1 MLSANGTRGAINK
14 YHEVKDIFKKAAM
27 NIREFLS
34 NDQNFNKAIPKQ
46 DKIEGVPIMIQFKLF
61 LQNLWKR
68 NNSWDQIVDKD
79 DKEAW
84 RSLTKEWLA
93 DIIEIPRLATKKLSD
108 QQLHVFTDASSVAY
122 SAVVYILNKHVD
134 ERNSAIFFAKSRLAP
149 IKGMI
154 IPRLKLLA
162 ILTGVRAANKQL
174 CYKVIEYGKNRSG
187 VMVEFEMCITL
198 DTKSIEITTQIHTK
212 PSKRNMK
219 DIIEIPRLATK
230 KLSDQQLHVFT
241 DASSV
246 AYSAVV
252 YILNKHV
259 DERNSA
265 IFFAKSRLAPIKGM
279 IIPRLKLL
287 AILTGVRAANKQ
299 LCYKVIEYGKNRSGV
314 MVEFEMCITLD
325 TKSIEITTQIHTKP
339 SKRNMKGKFFIS
351 ICTKATK
358 RLSPVKLRQYKL
370 WWEGPSWLTGPESG
384 WPQWEHQSIEE
395 LKDKE
400 ERIVAKVASQTIE
413 VTQFSLIY
421 GSRFSKWSKL
431 VRTTVWALKFIKLT
445 TKGEQTA
452 RAANVGQL
460 SHLNYQLCP
469 IFLNHE
475 FYFKTFAKIGLDYF
489 GPISI
494 KIEVG
499 VTKRWITLFTCFTR
513 KAVHLETVEN
523 LSAESFLHVL
533 RRFISRQG
541 YPGRV
546 LSDNASQFQVVF
558 KPMKEQEHTRIGEF
572 LAEKGMVWENIT
584 PRAPWSGG
592 LYKRLIG
599 LIKKVMRRAIGRKLL

>member
-46 DKIEGVPIMIQFKLF
+46 DKIEGDTIRVTLKPWIEHEFTKQSILQYDPLGFLVPIMIQFKLF

-198 DTKSIEITTQIHTK
+198 DTKSIEII
-212 PSKRNMK
+212 
-219 DIIEIPRLATK
+219 
-230 KLSDQQLHVFT
+230 
-241 DASSV
+241 
-246 AYSAVV
+246 
-252 YILNKHV
+252 
-259 DERNSA
+259 
-265 IFFAKSRLAPIKGM
+265 
-279 IIPRLKLL
+279 
-287 AILTGVRAANKQ
+287 
-299 LCYKVIEYGKNRSGV
+299 
-314 MVEFEMCITLD
+314 
-325 TKSIEITTQIHTKP
+325 TQIHTKP

-445 TKGEQTA
+445 TKGEVEWIGYNRCRQKQAQTEGLNEEEREEWNLYCDDRKLWRSQSRLKNSELDEESKIQSTYRGII

>member
-1 MLSANGTRGAINK
+1 MDQEGVIHYLPHHEVIPPHKTYNETQNSPDASAHLKEIKSLNEVLYRGPIMLPDLVGILLQFRMMKSVIIADVEKVFLQLELHQSDRNCTRFLWINNIKFAATEENLKCYRFRRVPFGEVSSLFLLAATLNHYLETIGSQTALEIRRNLYVDNVMLSANGTRETINK
-14 YHEVKDIFKKAAM
+14 YHEVKDIFKKAA
-27 NIREFLS
+27 
-34 NDQNFNKAIPKQ
+34 
-46 DKIEGVPIMIQFKLF
+46 FKLF

-68 NNSWDQIVDKD
+68 NNSCDQIVDED
-79 DKEAW
+79 DKKAW

-93 DIIEIPRLATKKLSD
+93 
-108 QQLHVFTDASSVAY
+108 
-122 SAVVYILNKHVD
+122 
-134 ERNSAIFFAKSRLAP
+134 
-149 IKGMI
+149 
-154 IPRLKLLA
+154 
-162 ILTGVRAANKQL
+162 
-174 CYKVIEYGKNRSG
+174 
-187 VMVEFEMCITL
+187 
-198 DTKSIEITTQIHTK
+198 
-212 PSKRNMK
+212 

-431 VRTTVWALKFIKLT
+431 VRTTVWVLKFIKLT
-445 TKGEQTA
+445 TKGE
-452 RAANVGQL
+452 
-460 SHLNYQLCP
+460 
-469 IFLNHE
+469 IE
-475 FYFKTFAKIGLDYF
+475 WIGYN
-489 GPISI
+489 
-494 KIEVG
+494 
-499 VTKRWITLFTCFTR
+499 RC
-513 KAVHLETVEN
+513 
-523 LSAESFLHVL
+523 
-533 RRFISRQG
+533 RQ
-541 YPGRV
+541 
-546 LSDNASQFQVVF
+546 
-558 KPMKEQEHTRIGEF
+558 K
-572 LAEKGMVWENIT
+572 
-584 PRAPWSGG
+584 
-592 LYKRLIG
+592 
-599 LIKKVMRRAIGRKLL
+599 